1 VNDSH
6 PATAESH
13 FADTALILRAAHFA
27 ATKHTNQRRKNGDIP
42 YINHPIGVASI
53 PGAEGG
59 VHDGAAIAA
68 ALLHDT
74 VEDTATTPEELTEE
88 SGEEIASIVAEV
100 TDDKSRSK
108 LERKKTQVTHA
119 SELSEKARWVKLAD
133 KIYNLRDLATNPPPN
148 WD

>member
-59 VHDGAAIAA
+59 VHDGA
-68 ALLHDT
+68 
-74 VEDTATTPEELTEE
+74 
-88 SGEEIASIVAEV
+88 SIVAEV